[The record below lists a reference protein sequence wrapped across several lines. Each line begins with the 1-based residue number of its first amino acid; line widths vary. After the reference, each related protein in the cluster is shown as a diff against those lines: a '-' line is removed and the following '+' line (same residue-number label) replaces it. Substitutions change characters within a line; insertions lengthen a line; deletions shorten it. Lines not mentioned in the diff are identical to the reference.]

1 MKKILLAL
9 LLAASLMLSCAAAGA
24 VAPEISVPSA
34 ILMEASTGKVLYEK
48 NADERLPPA
57 SVTKVMTILLIVE
70 AIDDGRIA
78 LTDMVQTSE
87 LAASMGGS
95 QVYLAPGE
103 SMSVQD
109 MLKAVVMASG
119 NDASA
124 AMAEYISGSVEGF
137 VAAMNARAAELG
149 MTGTTFTNCHG
160 LDADGHL
167 TTARDIALMSRELLE
182 HEWITAYTSTWMDSL
197 RGGEF
202 TLANTNKLLKSYNGA
217 TGLKTGSTSK
227 AKYCLSATAT
237 RNGMQLISI
246 VLAAPSTK
254 DRFVSAA
261 QLLDFGFANYKLE
274 TMVCPELQS
283 IPVRGGLAE
292 SVAVKAEPAQAAVVL
307 EKGDGREPQIK
318 VVAQEQLVAPV
329 EAGQTVG
336 EVYYMVGDTEIARG
350 KLTATVAVARRGL
363 GAQFKYFLHKL
374 LLG

>member
-1 MKKILLAL
+1 MKKNLIAL
-9 LLAASLMLSCAAAGA
+9 LLAALLVLPCAAAGA
-24 VAPEISVPSA
+24 VAPEITAPSA

-57 SVTKVMTILLIVE
+57 SVTKVMTILLVVE

-109 MLKAVVMASG
+109 MLKAIVMASG

-124 AMAEYISGSVEGF
+124 AMAEHISGSVEGF
-137 VAAMNARAAELG
+137 VAAMNARAVELG

-167 TTARDIALMSRELLE
+167 TTARDIALMSRALLE
-182 HEWITAYTSTWMDSL
+182 HDWITAYTSTWMDSL

-237 RNGMQLISI
+237 RNGMQLISV

-261 QLLDFGFANYKLE
+261 QLLDFGYANYKLE
-274 TMVCPELQS
+274 TMVCPELSS

-292 SVAVKAEPAQAAVVL
+292 SVAVKAEPDLATVVL

-318 VVAQEQLVAPV
+318 VVAQEELVAPV

-336 EVYYMVGDTEIARG
+336 EVYYMLGDTEIARG
-350 KLTATVAVARRGL
+350 KLTATDAVARRGL

>member
-1 MKKILLAL
+1 MKKSLLAL
-9 LLAASLMLSCAAAGA
+9 LLAVLCVLPCAAGA
-24 VAPEISVPSA
+24 VAPEISAPSA

-57 SVTKVMTILLIVE
+57 SVTKVMTILLIAE
-70 AIDDGRIA
+70 AIDDERIA
-78 LTDMVQTSE
+78 LTDMVQASE

-95 QVYLAPGE
+95 QIYLAPGE

-109 MLKAVVMASG
+109 LLKGVVMASG

-124 AMAEYISGSVEGF
+124 ALAEYISGSVEGF
-137 VAAMNARAAELG
+137 VAAMNEKAKELG
-149 MTGTTFTNCHG
+149 MAGTTFTNCHG

-167 TTARDIALMSRELLE
+167 TTARDIAIMSRELLK

-202 TLANTNKLLKSYNGA
+202 TLANTNKLLKSYTGT

-237 RNGMQLISI
+237 RNGMQLISVI
-246 VLAAPSTK
+246 MAAPSTK
-254 DRFVSAA
+254 ERFVSAA

-274 TMVCPELQS
+274 TMICPELAS

-292 SVAVKAEPAQAAVVL
+292 SVAVKADPAVATAVL
-307 EKGDGREPQIK
+307 EKGDTREPQIK
-318 VVAQEQLVAPV
+318 VVAQEQLTAPV

-336 EVYYMVGDTEIARG
+336 EVYYMLGDTEIARG
-350 KLTATVAVARRGL
+350 KLTAAQAVARRGL
-363 GAQFKYFLHKL
+363 GDQFKYFLRQL

>member
-1 MKKILLAL
+1 MKKSLLAL
-9 LLAASLMLSCAAAGA
+9 LLAVMLMLPCAAGA
-24 VAPEISVPSA
+24 VAPEISAPSA

-70 AIDDGRIA
+70 AIDDERIA

-103 SMSVQD
+103 TMSVQD
-109 MLKAVVMASG
+109 LLKAVVMASG

-124 AMAEYISGSVEGF
+124 ALAEHISGSVEGF
-137 VAAMNARAAELG
+137 VAAMNEKAKELG

-167 TTARDIALMSRELLE
+167 TTARDIALMSRELLK

-202 TLANTNKLLKSYNGA
+202 TLANTNKLLKSYNGT

-237 RNGMQLISI
+237 RNGMQLISVI
-246 VLAAPSTK
+246 LAAPSTK

-261 QLLDFGFANYKLE
+261 QLFDFGFANYKLE
-274 TMVCPELQS
+274 TMICPELAS
-283 IPVRGGLAE
+283 IPVRGGLAD
-292 SVAVKAEPAQAAVVL
+292 SVAVKAEPPVATVVL
-307 EKGDGREPQIK
+307 EKGDNREPQIK
-318 VVAQEQLVAPV
+318 VVAQEELTAPV

-336 EVYYMVGDTEIARG
+336 EVYYMLGDTEIARG
-350 KLTATVAVARRGL
+350 KLTAADAVARRGL
-363 GAQFKYFLHKL
+363 GDQFKYYLQQL

>member
-1 MKKILLAL
+1 MKKTLIAL
-9 LLAASLMLSCAAAGA
+9 LLTALLVLSCAAGA
-24 VAPEISVPSA
+24 VAPEITAPSA

-57 SVTKVMTILLIVE
+57 SVTKVMTILLIAE
-70 AIDDGRIA
+70 AIDDERIA

-95 QVYLAPGE
+95 QIYLAPGE
-103 SMSVQD
+103 TMSVQD
-109 MLKAVVMASG
+109 LLKAVVMASG

-124 AMAEYISGSVEGF
+124 ALAEHISGSVEGF
-137 VAAMNARAAELG
+137 VAAMNEKARGLG
-149 MTGTTFTNCHG
+149 MAGTTFTNVHG

-167 TTARDIALMSRELLE
+167 TTARDIALMSRELLK

-202 TLANTNKLLKSYNGA
+202 TLANTNKLLKSYTGT

-237 RNGMQLISI
+237 RNGMDLISVI
-246 VLAAPSTK
+246 MAAPTTK

-274 TMVCPELQS
+274 TLVCPELES
-283 IPVRGGLAE
+283 IPVRGGLADT
-292 SVAVKAEPAQAAVVL
+292 VAVKAEPAQATVVL
-307 EKGDGREPQIK
+307 EKGDNREPQIK
-318 VVAQEQLVAPV
+318 VVAQERLTAPV

-336 EVYYMVGDTEIARG
+336 EVYYMLGETEIARG
-350 KLTATVAVARRGL
+350 KLTAASAVARRGL
-363 GAQFKYFLHKL
+363 GAQFKYFLREL

>member
-1 MKKILLAL
+1 MKKTLIAL
-9 LLAASLMLSCAAAGA
+9 LLTALLVLPCAAGA
-24 VAPEISVPSA
+24 VAPEITAPSA

-57 SVTKVMTILLIVE
+57 SVTKVMTILLIAE
-70 AIDDGRIA
+70 AIDDERIA

-95 QVYLAPGE
+95 QIYLAPGE
-103 SMSVQD
+103 TMSVQD
-109 MLKAVVMASG
+109 LLKAVVMASG

-124 AMAEYISGSVEGF
+124 ALAEHISGSVEGF
-137 VAAMNARAAELG
+137 VAAMNEKAAALG
-149 MTGTTFTNCHG
+149 MVGTTFTNVHG

-167 TTARDIALMSRELLE
+167 TTARDIALMSRELLK

-202 TLANTNKLLKSYNGA
+202 TLANTNKLLKSYTGT

-237 RNGMQLISI
+237 RNGMDLISV
-246 VLAAPSTK
+246 VLAAPTTK

-274 TMVCPELQS
+274 TLVCPELEN
-283 IPVRGGLAE
+283 IPVRGGLADT
-292 SVAVKAEPAQAAVVL
+292 VAVKAEPAQATVVL
-307 EKGDGREPQIK
+307 EKGDTREPQIK
-318 VVAQEQLVAPV
+318 VVAQERLTAPV

-336 EVYYMVGDTEIARG
+336 EVYYMMGETEIARG
-350 KLTATVAVARRGL
+350 KLTAAAAVARRGL
-363 GAQFKYFLHKL
+363 GAQFKYFLREL